1 MTNILELI
9 NASESAEQ
17 VTVTFNDINGTTQD
31 TVTFTAQPGSQ
42 TDIIINDLNGFQ
54 ESSYGVVIITGNI
67 TGRVFFY
74 RTAEGTNPFDPEYE
88 YAFGVPLLEGIT
100 GTSAAGFNT
109 FQPSYDPADANN
121 PVFNWFSV
129 VNLEETSQSYTVQK
143 FDING
148 NLLSQQPLTL
158 APSARSDIEG
168 GHILPG
174 PSNVGMMK
182 VIPNNGSA
190 KYIAQIVRYGLN
202 RFGNGFEFAFPL
214 VARNGNTETFYV
226 QYGASYPGQ
235 TWLELVNTSN
245 TPSSAVVKYIRDGIV
260 SQFNVNV
267 GANSQQH
274 FDIASVA
281 GTGFGIIEVSG
292 FTNGSLIAQTMR
304 YITSKLTS
312 PLIEPPGRVRTVYGI
327 QEQLQNPATIQTSYN
342 LFLEMTNLLSIDNIT
357 ASPLPVIIRVQN
369 VGETEFTDT
378 EVTVNPFDCFEVFL
392 EPTLG
397 RFGEKGN
404 SYGTVKIFS
413 PSSGAIFGYLL
424 RYKMAANSSSSNEL
438 DFIAPTVAK

>member
-1 MTNILELI
+1 LELI

-74 RTAEGTNPFDPEYE
+74 RTAEGTNPLDPEYE
-88 YAFGVPLLEGIT
+88 YAFGIPLLEGIT

-129 VNLEETSQSYTVQK
+129 VNLEETTQSYTVQK

-168 GHILPG
+168 GHVLPG

-214 VARNGNTETFYV
+214 VARNGNSEKFYV
-226 QYGASYPGQ
+226 QFFTAYPGQ
-235 TWLELVNTSN
+235 TWLELVNTSSLAAPATLRYIHDGNVSTFN
-245 TPSSAVVKYIRDGIV
+245 TTVP
-260 SQFNVNV
+260 
-267 GANSQQH
+267 ANSQLH
-274 FDIASVA
+274 FDIATVLGSTA
-281 GTGFGIIEVSG
+281 TGIVEISNFPS
-292 FTNGSLIAQTMR
+292 GSLIAQGMTYYTTR
-304 YITSKLTS
+304 LLRIFGET
-312 PLIEPPGRVRTVYGI
+312 PGKVRAVFG
-327 QEQLQNPATIQTSYN
+327 LQGQPATSSNILTSYN
-342 LFLEMTNLLSIDNIT
+342 LFLDMENFIFISNASSTATTVTVQVKVVGESDVTETDIEIGARDHVDFFIPEEMT
-357 ASPLPVIIRVQN
+357 
-369 VGETEFTDT
+369 
-378 EVTVNPFDCFEVFL
+378 
-392 EPTLG
+392 
-397 RFGEKGN
+397 FGTKVN
-404 SYGTVKIFS
+404 SYGSLRVLSDS
-413 PSSGAIFGYLL
+413 PGIIYSNLL
-424 RYKMAANSSSSNEL
+424 RLHGEPGSAATSFN
-438 DFIAPTVAK
+438 DFIATTIAK